1 MTQAEKDFRNIPS
14 DIVRLFVRSKTG
26 DMVPVATLA
35 KVESKTGPQIVP
47 RYNLFRS
54 ADISGSP
61 TPGYSSGQAIAAM
74 EETAKETLPSGFGFE
89 WTSMS
94 YQEIKAAGQAP
105 VIFGLALLFVYL
117 FLVAQ
122 YESWSVPLAVLMAVP
137 VAVFGA
143 LATVGLAGLD
153 VNLYT
158 QIGLV
163 MLIGLAAKNAILIVE
178 FAKEQREDA
187 GLSIY
192 DASVM
197 AGRLR
202 FRAVMMTALSFLLGI
217 VPLVVAT
224 GAGAGS
230 RVALGTAVFGG
241 MLAATVIG
249 TLLIPV
255 MYFVVQ
261 STREKLRGTP
271 AAPAPDPNET

>member
-1 MTQAEKDFRNIPS
+1 
-14 DIVRLFVRSKTG
+14 
-26 DMVPVATLA
+26 MVPMATIA
-35 KVESKTGPQIVP
+35 EVESQTGPQIIS

-54 ADISGSP
+54 ADITGNAA
-61 TPGYSSGQAIAAM
+61 PGHSSGQAIAAM
-74 EETAKETLPSGFGFE
+74 EETARQSLPSGFGFE

-94 YQEIKAAGQAP
+94 YQEIEAAGQAP
-105 VIFGLALLFVYL
+105 FIFGLAILFVYL

-122 YESWSVPLAVLMAVP
+122 YESWSIPLAVLLSVP

-143 LATVGLAGLD
+143 LATVGAAGMD

-178 FAKEQREDA
+178 FAKEQRETH
-187 GLSIY
+187 GLSIFE
-192 DASVM
+192 AAVT
-197 AGRLR
+197 AARLR
-202 FRAVMMTALSFLLGI
+202 FRAVMMTALSFVLGI
-217 VPLVVAT
+217 IPLVVAS

-230 RVALGTAVFGG
+230 RVSLGTAVFGG

-261 STREKLRGTP
+261 SVREKVKGAPRAT
-271 AAPAPDPNET
+271 APASRTG

>member
-1 MTQAEKDFRNIPS
+1 
-14 DIVRLFVRSKTG
+14 
-26 DMVPVATLA
+26 
-35 KVESKTGPQIVP
+35 
-47 RYNLFRS
+47 
-54 ADISGSP
+54 
-61 TPGYSSGQAIAAM
+61 
-74 EETAKETLPSGFGFE
+74 
-89 WTSMS
+89 
-94 YQEIKAAGQAP
+94 
-105 VIFGLALLFVYL
+105 
-117 FLVAQ
+117 
-122 YESWSVPLAVLMAVP
+122 

-143 LATVGLAGLD
+143 LATVGAAGMD

-178 FAKEQREDA
+178 FAKEQRETH
-187 GLSIY
+187 GLSVFE
-192 DASVM
+192 AAVT
-197 AGRLR
+197 AARLR
-202 FRAVMMTALSFLLGI
+202 FRAVMMTALSFVLGI

-261 STREKLRGTP
+261 SVREKVKGAPP
-271 AAPAPDPNET
+271 AAAAVPVD